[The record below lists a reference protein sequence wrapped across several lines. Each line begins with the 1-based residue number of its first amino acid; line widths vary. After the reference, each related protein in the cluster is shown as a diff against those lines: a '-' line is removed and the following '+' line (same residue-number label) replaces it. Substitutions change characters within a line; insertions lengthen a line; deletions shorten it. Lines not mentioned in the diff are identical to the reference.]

1 MATPPPHQ
9 TSTAELEALVRQLR
23 QELADKE
30 RRIAQLQ
37 SQLAQLRATAQP
49 TESNARPPA
58 AEEEASTGSQADLLA
73 QLDKLYQ
80 EK

>member
-1 MATPPPHQ
+1 M
-9 TSTAELEALVRQLR
+9 AELEALVRQLR

-30 RRIAQLQ
+30 RLIAQLR
-37 SQLAQLRATAQP
+37 SQLDQLQTDADAGEPSPPQP
-49 TESNARPPA
+49 SPA
-58 AEEEASTGSQADLLA
+58 AEDAPPGSQADLLS

>member
-1 MATPPPHQ
+1 MAARQ
-9 TSTAELEALVRQLR
+9 ASTAELEALVRQLR

-30 RRIAQLQ
+30 RLIAQLQ
-37 SQLAQLRATAQP
+37 SRLDQLQAGAGESSPPQP
-49 TESNARPPA
+49 SPA
-58 AEEEASTGSQADLLA
+58 AEDAPPGSQADLLS